1 MPVFSSYW
9 FLFSL
14 ANMGVPLLSGFPGEF
29 FGLAAF
35 VATNFFLVLW
45 FGIGFYFTAVY
56 AFMVVTR
63 TLFGSANKSLS
74 NLVDLDRSSQ
84 SIVAYITMFVIIFG
98 ICPDLVFSTLF
109 LSYSGTLY

>member
-1 MPVFSSYW
+1 
-9 FLFSL
+9 
-14 ANMGVPLLSGFPGEF
+14 
-29 FGLAAF
+29 
-35 VATNFFLVLW
+35 
-45 FGIGFYFTAVY
+45 
-56 AFMVVTR
+56 MVVTR